1 MGYSKSRIFV
11 RRIPV
16 AVEVKPIRI
25 GVEPD
30 NYCSQLINSKSN
42 ALH

>member
-1 MGYSKSRIFV
+1 MNYSKSRISI

-16 AVEVKPIRI
+16 AVEVKPIGI

-30 NYCSQLINSKSN
+30 NL
-42 ALH
+42 